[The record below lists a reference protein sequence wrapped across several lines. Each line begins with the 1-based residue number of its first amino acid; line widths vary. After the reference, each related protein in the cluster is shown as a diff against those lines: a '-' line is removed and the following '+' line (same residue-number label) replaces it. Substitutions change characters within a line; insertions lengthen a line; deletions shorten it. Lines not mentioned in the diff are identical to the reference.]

1 MLIRNATY
9 YDGKKIMK
17 GDFRNGE
24 SDEELDASGKFA
36 FPAFNNG
43 HTHLAMTLM
52 RGAGDGE
59 KLQEWLDKTIFPM
72 ERRLTPDLIRKGSM
86 LGLVEMIKS
95 GTSNFLDMYYF
106 VEETAK
112 AVEKAGLRATL
123 GTPIT
128 SFGTPYYKDAQ
139 DALRIAERQ
148 LRSTSPGLIHYCVA
162 PHSIYLNDEDV
173 LIRAKEL
180 ADKYNVWLTI
190 HVSETRKECVDCHE
204 KTRMWPIEYLDSI
217 GLLGENTVLIHAAW
231 LTKME
236 IRLIADREASVIH
249 CPVSNMKLAS
259 GGVMP
264 LTEMLDAGVTV
275 GLGTD
280 GASSNNS
287 LDMREEMKIGSLL
300 QKSHRWD
307 ATAANARTMMHM
319 ATLGSL
325 DLAFVS
331 LDDVRMLPHHDLI
344 SNLVYS
350 GGTVTDLIVNDRI
363 IMKGREI
370 LAFDEAQVKREF
382 LEASAE
388 LLK

>member
-9 YDGKKIMK
+9 YDHDKITR
-17 GDFRNGE
+17 GDLKNGE
-24 SDEELDASGKFA
+24 SDEEFDASGKFA

-59 KLQEWLDKTIFPM
+59 KLQEWLDSTIFPM
-72 ERRLTPDLIRKGSM
+72 EQRLTPDLVYKGSM
-86 LGLVEMIKS
+86 LGLLEMIKA
-95 GTSNFLDMYYF
+95 GTSNFIDMYYF

-112 AVEKAGLRATL
+112 AVKQAGLRATL

-128 SFGTPYYKDAQ
+128 SFGTPYYRDAN

-148 LRSTSPGLIHYCVA
+148 LKSMSAGPVRYCVA
-162 PHSIYLNDEDV
+162 PHSIYLNDEETLV
-173 LIRAKEL
+173 KAKAL

-204 KTRMWPIEYLDSI
+204 KTGMWPVEYLDNI
-217 GLLGENTVLIHAAW
+217 GLLGENTVLFHAAW

-236 IRLIADREASVIH
+236 IKLIADREASVIH

-264 LTEMLDAGVTV
+264 LHELLAAGVTV

-280 GASSNNS
+280 GVSSNNS

-307 ATAANARTMMHM
+307 ATAANARTMMRM

-331 LDDVRMLPHHDLI
+331 LDDVRMLPHHDLL

-350 GGTVTDLIVNDRI
+350 GSTVTDLIVDGRI
-363 IMKGREI
+363 IMKGGEI
-370 LAFDEAQVKREF
+370 LTFDEDQVKREF
-382 LEASAE
+382 KEAAME
-388 LLK
+388 LVR

>member
-9 YDGKKIMK
+9 YGHDKITR
-17 GDFRNGE
+17 GDLRCGE
-24 SDEELDASGKFA
+24 SDEEFDAAGKFA

-59 KLQEWLDKTIFPM
+59 KLQEWLDNTIFPT
-72 ERRLTPDLIRKGSM
+72 EQRLTPDLVYKGSM
-86 LGLVEMIKS
+86 LGLAEMIRT
-95 GTSNFLDMYYF
+95 GTSGFTDMYYF
-106 VEETAK
+106 VEETAR
-112 AVEKAGLRATL
+112 AVAEAGLRATL

-128 SFGTPYYKDAQ
+128 NFRTAYYGGSGE
-139 DALRIAERQ
+139 ALSIAERQ
-148 LRSTSPGLIHYCVA
+148 LKSARPGPVHYCVA
-162 PHSIYLNDEDV
+162 PHSIYLNDEET

-180 ADKYNVWLTI
+180 ADKYNVWLTL
-190 HVSETRKECVDCHE
+190 HASETRRECVDCHE
-204 KTRMWPIEYLDSI
+204 KTGKWPVEYLDSI
-217 GLLGENTVLIHAAW
+217 GLLGENTVLFHAAW

-236 IRLIADREASVIH
+236 IRLLADRDVSVIH
-249 CPVSNMKLAS
+249 CPASNMKLAS

-264 LTEMLDAGVTV
+264 LHELLDAGVTV

-307 ATAANARTMMHM
+307 ATAASARTMMRL
-319 ATLGSL
+319 ATQGSL
-325 DLAFVS
+325 DIAFVS

-350 GGTVTDLIVNDRI
+350 GGTVTDLIVDDRI
-363 IMKGREI
+363 IMKGQEI
-370 LAFDEAQVKREF
+370 LTFDEEQVKREF
-382 LEASAE
+382 KEAAAE
-388 LLK
+388 LIR

>member
-1 MLIRNATY
+1 
-9 YDGKKIMK
+9 
-17 GDFRNGE
+17 
-24 SDEELDASGKFA
+24 
-36 FPAFNNG
+36 
-43 HTHLAMTLM
+43 MTLM

-59 KLQEWLDKTIFPM
+59 KLQEWLDNTIFPM
-72 ERRLTPDLIRKGSM
+72 EKRLTPDLVYKGSM
-86 LGLVEMIKS
+86 LGLLEMIKT

-106 VEETAK
+106 AEDTAR
-112 AVEKAGLRATL
+112 AVKKAGLRATI

-128 SFGTPYYKDAQ
+128 DFGTPYYKDAD
-139 DALRIAERQ
+139 DALRNSERH
-148 LRSTSPGLIHYCVA
+148 LKNAPGGLISYCVA
-162 PHSIYLNDEDV
+162 PHSIYLCSEEA
-173 LIRAKEL
+173 LIRAKQL
-180 ADKYNVWLTI
+180 ADKYNVFFTTHI
-190 HVSETRKECVDCHE
+190 SETRKECVDCHK
-204 KTRMWPIEYLDSI
+204 KTGMWPVEYLDSI
-217 GLLGENTVLIHAAW
+217 GLLGENTVLVHAAW

-236 IRLIADREASVIH
+236 IRILAEREVTVIH

-264 LTEMLDAGVTV
+264 LLELLDAGVNV

-307 ATAANARTMMHM
+307 ATAANARTMMRL
-319 ATLGSL
+319 ATGGST
-325 DLAFVS
+325 DVAFVS

-350 GGTVTDLIVNDRI
+350 GGTVVDLIVNDRI
-363 IMKGREI
+363 IMKDRAI
-370 LAFDEAQVKREF
+370 LTFDEAQVKREF
-382 LEASAE
+382 REAAAE